1 MNFPPSSNGNHKDL
15 QKIGDRENE
24 TSFISIQRKIAVQK
38 QARKWFLIL
47 LASGLVLGAI
57 ISFGVVKFMEK
68 FGLTDEPDY
77 RLRIEQRQN

>member
-1 MNFPPSSNGNHKDL
+1 MNFPPPSNGNNNDR
-15 QKIGDRENE
+15 QFSVDRENE

-57 ISFGVVKFMEK
+57 IAFGIVQIMHK
-68 FGLTDEPDY
+68 FGLTDKPQH